1 MPTTEPATPR
11 TVLSLFCG
19 DTGTDDVVASMER
32 HLPPDGMA
40 TGRVHRRFDLTRA
53 TYKLLDS
60 RILEAAAKSL
70 NQDIAAP
77 LARWL
82 GTFQNLREAAAKTGS
97 GTEDDVLVALEEP
110 TPFTS
115 TQGSDVVLA
124 VGEEQVAT
132 IGFQLELTLELGKTS
147 VAVRHGAIEEI
158 VCTVCRASASFTLD
172 GCPEPLWE
180 PEPVALPD
188 LHVPVRPAL
197 VVPLVPRP
205 RQPAEQLTEQPEARP
220 VTERPPVPGR
230 HRGVES

>member
-70 NQDIAAP
+70 NQDIAKP

-82 GTFQNLREAAAKTGS
+82 GTFQNLREAAAKTGG

-188 LHVPVRPAL
+188 LHVPVRPAV

-205 RQPAEQLTEQPEARP
+205 RQPAEQPEARP